1 VTDAQPDRAE
11 AVSGTEASGSE
22 RRARGLGPSQP
33 LRILAAVA
41 LLALWAAEL
50 LITATAAQRALGLVL
65 LAVLARITVS
75 DLEQRR
81 IPNRV
86 TLPAG
91 VLALLIGLLL
101 RPAGVPAQLLAGL
114 LTGTFLTV
122 FALITRGG
130 LGMGDAKLGLVMGLY
145 LGHYVLLA
153 MVVGLL
159 ASAIFS
165 LGVLARRGLRAGAR
179 TAIPLGPF
187 LALGGAF
194 AVLAGPALAAHV
206 PGT

>member
-1 VTDAQPDRAE
+1 MSTPEQP
-11 AVSGTEASGSE
+11 GSE
-22 RRARGLGPSQP
+22 PRARGLGRSQP
-33 LRILAAVA
+33 LRIVVAVA
-41 LLALWAAEL
+41 LLGLWAAEL
-50 LITATAAQRALGLVL
+50 VVPHTTAQRALGLVL
-65 LAVLARITVS
+65 LAVLASVTVS
-75 DLEQRR
+75 DLEERR

-91 VLALLIGLLL
+91 ILALLIGLALH
-101 RPAGVPAQLLAGL
+101 PAGVPSQILSGL
-114 LTGTFLTV
+114 VTGVFLTV
-122 FALITRGG
+122 FALLTRGG

-145 LGHYVLLA
+145 LGGYVLLA
-153 MVVGLL
+153 MVVGLI

-194 AVLAGPALAAHV
+194 AVVVGQALGGRV

>member
-1 VTDAQPDRAE
+1 VTTPDLP
-11 AVSGTEASGSE
+11 ASE
-22 RRARGLGPSQP
+22 HRARGVGRSQP
-33 LRILAAVA
+33 LRIVAAVA

-50 LITATAAQRALGLVL
+50 IVPHTTVQRALGLVL
-65 LAVLARITVS
+65 LAVLARVTVS
-75 DLEQRR
+75 DLEERR

-91 VLALLIGLLL
+91 ILALLIGVVLH
-101 RPAGVPAQLLAGL
+101 PAGVPTQILSGL
-114 LTGTFLTV
+114 LTGAFLTV
-122 FALITRGG
+122 FALLTRGG

-145 LGHYVLLA
+145 LGGYVLLA
-153 MVVGLL
+153 MVVGLI

-194 AVLAGPALAAHV
+194 AVLVGQALSGHV